1 MGEWSYLSILKTKN
15 NKAQSRKFTK
25 MFNIYYINI
34 YNFSDL
40 KRRQLKWNLISGL
53 MNNPSSSRLFS

>member
-40 KRRQLKWNLISGL
+40 KKETT
-53 MNNPSSSRLFS
+53 